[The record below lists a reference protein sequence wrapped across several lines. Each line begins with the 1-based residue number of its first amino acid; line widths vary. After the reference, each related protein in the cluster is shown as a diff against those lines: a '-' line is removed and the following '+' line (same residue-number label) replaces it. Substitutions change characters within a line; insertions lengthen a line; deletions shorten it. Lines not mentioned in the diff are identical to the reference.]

1 MASDPEGVRPEAAWR
16 AEVSTSWSLEAV
28 HADLARAAL
37 DPAHWKPALQRL
49 TDSVGAVGT
58 VLLPPAAQRFASIST
73 DAIGEANER
82 YFKEGWNTRDQRDR
96 GLARIL
102 QRGVAVDLDFTT
114 EEDIARSDYYND
126 FLGRHGLRWFAG
138 LVAAAGSD
146 QWVVSIQRSIAQ
158 GPFAAWEQER
168 LARLRGPLGTA
179 ATLARELDLA
189 RTRGLA
195 EAFEILGS
203 AAVVLDWRGDVIL
216 ANATAR
222 NTLVGELRIARRRL
236 TASDQ
241 EACRSLS
248 DLVDRVTSSLL
259 TPAPR
264 PPVAVPRAGRRPLI
278 VYAVP
283 ILGHV
288 SDIFTQARALLV
300 VLDPDRRP
308 MPPEEALRVAFSLTT
323 AEARLAARL
332 GTGESLDDAADSLRI
347 AKETARCH
355 LKQIFDKTGAHRQS
369 ELVALLGRLAGPAPG
384 VRQA

>member
-1 MASDPEGVRPEAAWR
+1 
-16 AEVSTSWSLEAV
+16 VSTSWSLEAV

-37 DPAHWKPALQRL
+37 DPGHWKPALQRL

-58 VLLPPAAQRFASIST
+58 VLLPPAAQRFVSVST

-82 YFKEGWNTRDQRDR
+82 YFKEGWSTRDLRDR
-96 GLARIL
+96 GIARIL
-102 QRGVAVDLDFTT
+102 QRGVTVDLDFTT

-138 LVAAAGSD
+138 LAAAAGSD
-146 QWVVSIQRSIAQ
+146 LWVVSIQRSIAH
-158 GPFAAWEQER
+158 GPFVAEEQER

-179 ATLARELDLA
+179 VTMARELDLA

-203 AAVVLDWRGDVIL
+203 AAVVVDWRGDVIL

-222 NTLVGELRIARRRL
+222 RTLTGELRIVRRRL
-236 TASDQ
+236 KANDQ
-241 EACRSLS
+241 ETCRSLS
-248 DLVDRVTSSLL
+248 DLVDRVTSPLL

-283 ILGHV
+283 VLADAG
-288 SDIFTQARALLV
+288 DIFTQARALLV
-300 VLDPDRRP
+300 VLDPDTRP
-308 MPPEEALRVAFSLTT
+308 MPPDEALRVAFDLTT
-323 AEARLAARL
+323 AEARLAGRL
-332 GTGESLDDAADSLRI
+332 GTGESLDDAADTLGI

-355 LKQIFDKTGAHRQS
+355 LKQIFDKTSVHRQS
-369 ELVALLGRLAGPAPG
+369 ELVALLGRLGGPTPG
-384 VRQA
+384 ARQA